1 MYFVEGVSN
10 SEAFDGFGVW
20 KMLFKN
26 FVHGFEKRNFKTTF
40 YSSVYYYKPENFLAT
55 SPFYLF
61 FKTYIYIPQLFL
73 IFLNKTPPTFGK

>member
-1 MYFVEGVSN
+1 MDLV
-10 SEAFDGFGVW
+10 FG
-20 KMLFKN
+20 KCCLKTLFMGLKK
-26 FVHGFEKRNFKTTF
+26 GILKTTF

-73 IFLNKTPPTFGK
+73 IFLNKTPRTFGK